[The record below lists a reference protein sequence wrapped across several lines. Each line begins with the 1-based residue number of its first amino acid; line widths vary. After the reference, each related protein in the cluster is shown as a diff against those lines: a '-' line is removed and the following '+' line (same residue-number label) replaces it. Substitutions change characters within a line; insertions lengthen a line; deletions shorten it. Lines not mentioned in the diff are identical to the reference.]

1 MDNVI
6 YMMPEI
12 IKAIRETFIMV
23 AISMAAAIV
32 LGGPLGIFLY
42 LTSDD
47 NLHESRV
54 MNRIA
59 NYLVNLVR
67 SFPFIILLLS
77 LIPFTRLI
85 AGTTIG
91 PIAASVS
98 LSVAAIPFFGRLVE
112 QSLRDVPKG
121 IIEAAVST
129 GANTWQI
136 IRRVLL
142 SETRPSIVSSL
153 TVTIISFISYSAMAG
168 AVGGGGV
175 GDLAI
180 RYGYFRFQM
189 DIMLACIIILLI
201 LVQLVQSVGNYLAN
215 RLDKRK

>member
-180 RYGYFRFQM
+180 RYGYFRFQV

>member
-12 IKAIRETFIMV
+12 IKAIQETFVMV
-23 AISMAAAIV
+23 AISMAAAIL

-77 LIPFTRLI
+77 LIPFTRII

-112 QSLRDVPKG
+112 QSMREVPKG

-189 DIMLACIIILLI
+189 DIMLTCIIILLF
-201 LVQLVQSVGNYLAN
+201 LVQLVQSVGNYLAS

>member
-1 MDNVI
+1 MDNI
-6 YMMPEI
+6 INMLPEI
-12 IKAIRETFIMV
+12 VKSIQQTIMMV
-23 AISMAAAIV
+23 VISITAAV
-32 LGGPLGIFLY
+32 VFGGPLGIFLY
-42 LTSDD
+42 LTSQ
-47 NLHESRV
+47 NSLHQSRWL
-54 MNRIA
+54 NRTA

-77 LIPFTRLI
+77 LIPLTRLI
-85 AGTTIG
+85 TGTTIG
-91 PIAASVS
+91 PVAASVS

-112 QSLRDVPKG
+112 QSLREVPRG

-129 GANTWQI
+129 GANTWFI

-142 SETRPSIVSSL
+142 SEARPSLMSGL
-153 TVTIISFISYSAMAG
+153 TVTIVSFISYSAMAG

-180 RYGYFRFQM
+180 RYGYYRFQT
-189 DIMLACIIILLI
+189 DIMVTCIVILLF
-201 LVQLVQSVGNYLAN
+201 LVQLVQSVGTWAAG

>member
-6 YMMPEI
+6 QMMPDILKSIEQTI
-12 IKAIRETFIMV
+12 VMIM
-23 AISMAAAIV
+23 ISMTAAV
-32 LGGPLGIFLY
+32 LLGGPLGIFLF
-42 LTSDD
+42 LTSDN

-54 MNRIA
+54 LNRIV

-67 SFPFIILLLS
+67 SFPFIILLLA
-77 LIPFTRLI
+77 LIPFTRI
-85 AGTTIG
+85 ITGTTIG

-112 QSLRDVPKG
+112 QSMREVPRG
-121 IIEAAVST
+121 IIEAAVAS

-142 SETRPSIVSSL
+142 SETRSSLVSGL
-153 TVTIISFISYSAMAG
+153 TVTIVSFVSFSAMAG

-180 RYGYFRFQM
+180 RYGYFRFQT
-189 DIMLACIIILLI
+189 DIMVACIIILLF
-201 LVQLVQSVGNYLAN
+201 LVQLVQSVGNYLAD